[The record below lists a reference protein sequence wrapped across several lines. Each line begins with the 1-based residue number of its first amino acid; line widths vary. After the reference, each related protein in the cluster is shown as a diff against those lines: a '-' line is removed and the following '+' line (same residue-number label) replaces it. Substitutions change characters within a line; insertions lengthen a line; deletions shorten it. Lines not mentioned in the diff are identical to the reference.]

1 MTHTKD
7 LKMERLTNLLFAP
20 QTKSEIVLY
29 MVDGFGLVLS
39 AFWITGVKETL
50 SIYILGVT
58 AISLTIT
65 VGIKIYN
72 LFNSNDKNKK
82 I

>member
-1 MTHTKD
+1 
-7 LKMERLTNLLFAP
+7 MERLANILFSP

-29 MVDGFGLVLS
+29 MVDAFGLVLS
-39 AFWITGVKETL
+39 VFWVTGVKETL

-65 VGIKIYN
+65 VAVKIYN
-72 LFNSNDKNKK
+72 LFSSNAKNKK
-82 I
+82 L

>member
-1 MTHTKD
+1 
-7 LKMERLTNLLFAP
+7 MERIVSLLFPP
-20 QTKSEIVLY
+20 QTKSETVLY
-29 MVDGFGLVLS
+29 MVDGFGLILS
-39 AFWITGVKETL
+39 VVWVTGVKETL

-65 VGIKIYN
+65 VAVKIYN
-72 LFNSNDKNKK
+72 LFNSNRKNKK

>member
-1 MTHTKD
+1 
-7 LKMERLTNLLFAP
+7 MERIVGFLFVP
-20 QTKSEIVLY
+20 QTKNEILLY

-50 SIYILGVT
+50 SVYILGVT

-65 VGIKIYN
+65 VAIKIYN
-72 LFNSNDKNKK
+72 LFNSNDENKK
-82 I
+82 V

>member
-1 MTHTKD
+1 
-7 LKMERLTNLLFAP
+7 MERLANLLFAP
-20 QTKSEIVLY
+20 QTKSEILLY

-50 SIYILGVT
+50 NIYLLIVT
-58 AISLTIT
+58 AISIT
-65 VGIKIYN
+65 VTLGVKIYN
-72 LFNSNDKNKK
+72 LFNSNDENKK